1 MPSAVHDQ
9 PAENRFLGV
18 LVWQCGVS
26 EPVARLGLAADP
38 LVHAAVAEALRSRAQ
53 GLGGGVL
60 FHVDVPA
67 PCEGAGMVRCVVV
80 ALGDDAVQVA
90 IVRTS
95 GEAAALLDFVAA
107 VPFAFAILNM
117 FLTNPY
123 QAITVADREGLMRY
137 ISPVHERFLGLEP
150 GAAIGRPAEDV
161 IPNSR
166 LPQVARSGKAE
177 IGDLQQFGPDVTRIV
192 NRVPVFEE
200 GAVVGAVG
208 QVSFSGVEALNRLQQ
223 RLNQLRDEVRHY
235 KRELSQLKGGGAAAA
250 TLVGSSA
257 PMLRLSREIDA
268 VARLD
273 VPVLILG
280 ESGSGK
286 ELVAQALHAR
296 GRDADAPLVSLNLAA
311 LPATLIESELF
322 GYQAGAFTGGRKQG
336 QPGKL
341 EQAEGGTLFLD
352 EVADIP
358 MEIQVKLLRVLEDRQ
373 VQRLGAAEGRRI
385 NFRIVAATH
394 RDLRALIDSGRFR
407 LDLFYR
413 LSGVVLQVP
422 ALRQR
427 VEDIPALVQRF
438 AQSFCE
444 RNGIPLP
451 RIAPGVMGYL
461 AQQSWPGNVRQL
473 RQRVEEALVF
483 CDGRLLNVEDFAR
496 HQDPLARS
504 AQQPMGQSSHAA
516 IPLKSLEHAA
526 ILEAIAR
533 NGGNKKRAAQELG
546 ISRSYLYK
554 VLGGA

>member
-1 MPSAVHDQ
+1 MPSAVHDH

-18 LVWQCGVS
+18 LVWQRGLS

-67 PCEGAGMVRCVVV
+67 PREDAGVVRCVVV

-451 RIAPGVMGYL
+451 RIASGVMGYL

-496 HQDPLARS
+496 HQDPLARP
-504 AQQPMGQSSHAA
+504 AQQPMEQSPHAA
-516 IPLKSLEHAA
+516 MPLKSLEHAA